1 MNTIL
6 KTIVH
11 YTKIPIVL
19 LATSIFLKP
28 AEGAMYV
35 FDIIG
40 TLSAIQNTLMHIGP
54 MISAVLFIL
63 AGIFYSL
70 GQLFPPSRK
79 AKMHSTAID
88 IIVGAIVIAVLSVAS
103 TSLAVA
109 STHLLSNTIVN
120 ITG

>member
-19 LATSIFLKP
+19 LAASIFLKP
-28 AEGAMYV
+28 AGGAMYV

>member
-109 STHLLSNTIVN
+109 STHLLSDTIVN